1 MSSAFEPT
9 SPCFMPLLLGP
20 VNYCAQHHYRRREV
34 IAVQYTSTLEAI
46 AAVLPECFRPA
57 GPPIVTFAFAYNDG
71 VDFMAGRGYRLG
83 TVLVGARFDG
93 EHDHVQGNYPLVM
106 FEDDTL
112 AIITGREI
120 TGIPKLYADFSP
132 IRRLPDGRLRCELS
146 FWGHFLFAIEVDGLN
161 EQEPSVAAAANR
173 QPQLPYLGYKL
184 IPSLEGPPD
193 VAYPV
198 VYPIDVTIRELWLG
212 TAGRVYFGDAGEEDI
227 SYVSR
232 VVQALRRLPL
242 QQFVGASH
250 SVGSSILRTDLARRL
265 L

>member
-1 MSSAFEPT
+1 M
-9 SPCFMPLLLGP
+9 
-20 VNYCAQHHYRRREV
+20 
-34 IAVQYTSTLEAI
+34 AV
-46 AAVLPECFRPA
+46 
-57 GPPIVTFAFAYNDG
+57 AFAYNDG

-93 EHDHVQGNYPLVM
+93 ERDHVHGNYPLVM

-132 IRRLPDGRLRCELS
+132 IRRFADGRLRCDLS
-146 FWGHFLFAIEVDGLN
+146 FWGHFLFGLELDGLK
-161 EQEPSVAAAANR
+161 EQGSSVTAAANR
-173 QPQLPYLGYKL
+173 QPQPPYLGYKL

-198 VYPIDVTIRELWLG
+198 VYPVDVTVQELWLG
-212 TAGRVYFGDAGEEDI
+212 TAGRVHFGDAGEEDI

-232 VVQALRRLPL
+232 IVEALKGLPL

-250 SVGSSILRTDLARRL
+250 SLGSSILRTDLARRL
-265 L
+265 Q